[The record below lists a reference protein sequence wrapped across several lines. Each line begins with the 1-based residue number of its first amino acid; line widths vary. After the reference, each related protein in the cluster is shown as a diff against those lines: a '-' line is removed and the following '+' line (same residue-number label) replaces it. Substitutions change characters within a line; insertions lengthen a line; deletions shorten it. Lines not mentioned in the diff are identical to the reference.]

1 MRTLAWPL
9 EPDEI
14 EAVFRAMRFAH
25 CKWDIYHRGQHNLM
39 PDAIVL
45 SRSEHELLTETAGR
59 VWTSLRQLE
68 KQVIESPEALAGV
81 GIPEILRPAIADTKP
96 SAPRLSRCDF
106 HLTVGGRW
114 MISEFNEDGPG
125 GFSEAHGLNAVL
137 SEQWGQRFDALEFP
151 VSIRDHLVAA
161 FEPWPRIG
169 LVYATAYSED
179 LQQITLIADWL
190 RAAGH
195 QAVCGSPAN
204 LVMDED
210 SASLFGEPVDAL
222 FRYFPGEWLGDLPNA
237 GDWLQAIASVP
248 MINSLSALVA
258 QSKRFYAAANEH
270 DLDMADDERE
280 IIATH
285 LPESRYLEPGL
296 REQLIREREDW
307 VLKGAFGRM
316 GDTVRL
322 GIGCSPQQW
331 ADTLDRALGQ
341 AGLYAVQ
348 QRFDTVPMWFSSGL
362 AYATVGMY
370 LLDGHFAGY
379 YSRVSPYPVINY
391 DSCHVATLV
400 ETA

>member
-14 EAVFRAMRFAH
+14 EATFRAMRFAH
-25 CKWDIYHRGQHNLM
+25 CKWDIYHRGRHNLL

-45 SRSEHELLTETAGR
+45 SRTEHEFLTETASR
-59 VWTSLRQLE
+59 TWHSLRKLE
-68 KQVIESPEALAGV
+68 QAVIDNPEALAAV
-81 GIPEILRPAIADTKP
+81 GIPEALRPAITGMIPK
-96 SAPRLSRCDF
+96 SPRLSRCDF

-125 GFSEAHGLNAVL
+125 GFAESHGLNAVL
-137 SEQWGQRFDALEFP
+137 SEQWGPRFDELEFS
-151 VSIRDHLVAA
+151 VSIRDCLVKA
-161 FEPWPRIG
+161 FAPWQRIG

-190 RAAGH
+190 REAGH

-204 LVMDED
+204 LVMDGD

-237 GDWLQAIASVP
+237 GDWFAASANVP
-248 MINSLSALVA
+248 MINALTALVA
-258 QSKRFYAAANEH
+258 QSKRFYAAPLEH
-270 DLDMADDERE
+270 DLGLEAADLNIIDEY
-280 IIATH
+280 
-285 LPESRYLEPGL
+285 LPVSRYLRPAM
-296 REQLIREREDW
+296 REQLIAEREDW

-322 GIGCSPQQW
+322 GIGCSPEQW
-331 ADTLDRALGQ
+331 AKTLDQALTRPE
-341 AGLYAVQ
+341 LYAIQ
-348 QRFDTVPMWFSSGL
+348 QRFDAVPMWFSGGL
-362 AYATVGMY
+362 SYATVGVY
-370 LLDGHFAGY
+370 LIDGQFAGY

-400 ETA
+400 EAA